1 MKIVYYALAL
11 LAGIALSVEGAIY
24 GELGNFV
31 GKLESSFYNFFAG
44 TIIIGLIVLFFGRG
58 SLGYTFRAPKW
69 TLLGGLLG
77 SIYLTILIISIPLVG
92 VGLAMISVIIGQM
105 IASMIIEHKGWLG
118 SPRVAINK
126 DKLIASGLMVIALF
140 LIF

>member
-92 VGLAMISVIIGQM
+92 VGL
-105 IASMIIEHKGWLG
+105 
-118 SPRVAINK
+118 
-126 DKLIASGLMVIALF
+126 
-140 LIF
+140 